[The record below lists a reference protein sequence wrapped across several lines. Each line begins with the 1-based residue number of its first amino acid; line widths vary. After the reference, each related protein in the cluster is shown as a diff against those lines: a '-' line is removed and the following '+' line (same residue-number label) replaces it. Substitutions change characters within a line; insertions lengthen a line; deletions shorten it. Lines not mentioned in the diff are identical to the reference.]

1 LYVISAFSRADI
13 AAGCRCECEKDIHKL
28 VVDEMIDSG
37 RINGKLKKLPI
48 FDFQAF
54 KRG

>member
-1 LYVISAFSRADI
+1 MPKRFLAITMVIF
-13 AAGCRCECEKDIHKL
+13 L
-28 VVDEMIDSG
+28 VVDEMIESN